1 METRFTQERLNS
13 PSLHR
18 ANQILRRCV
27 HCGLCNAACP
37 TYQLLGD
44 ELDSPRGRIYL
55 IKSLLETPDP
65 SHAETAQTHLDRCL
79 TCRACETT
87 CPSGVAYGE
96 LLEIGREAVEQQAAR
111 SIWQKFMRRWLGW
124 VVPSV
129 CWFRCWAALG
139 RWVRWAL
146 PSSLAVALPKRPSG
160 RMVFSADAPLPAP
173 SPAAM
178 RTSQR
183 LVCSETSPLVPPS
196 RRALLLAGCVQRSAT
211 PATNAAAARY
221 LNARGVETVTAEQ
234 EGCCGA
240 LNLHLGQTGQAR
252 RAMQRNLDALAP
264 LLDQV
269 EWIVSTASGC
279 GVTMKDYGRLLA
291 DSPRYA
297 APAAQSAAMVR
308 DLAEVAIQLE
318 DEESPRGFD
327 LSASSDAAPTPRRIA
342 WHSPCTLQHGQR
354 VNGQVERLLAKAG
367 YELTPVKDAH
377 LCCGAAGTYS
387 VLQPQLAERLQR
399 NKLANLIAGQPD
411 LIATAN
417 IGCQVHLASAADR
430 PVLHWMEL
438 LADAP
443 AATDGG
449 ALRSPSGAG

>member
-1 METRFTQERLNS
+1 METRFTQERLTS

-18 ANQILRRCV
+18 ANEILRRCV
-27 HCGLCNAACP
+27 HCGLCNATCP

-44 ELDSPRGRIYL
+44 ELDGPRGRIYL

-96 LLEIGREAVEQQAAR
+96 LLEIGREAVEQQAGR
-111 SIWQKFMRRWLGW
+111 SLWQKFMRRWLGW
-124 VVPSV
+124 VAPSV
-129 CWFRCWAALG
+129 RWFRHWAALG

-146 PSSLAVALPKRPSG
+146 PSSLAAALPSRPSR
-160 RMVFSADAPLPAP
+160 RMAFSADAPLPAP
-173 SPAAM
+173 SPTAM
-178 RTSQR
+178 YTPKGLLR
-183 LVCSETSPLVPPS
+183 SEAPASASPS

-211 PATNAAAARY
+211 PETNAAAARY
-221 LNARGVETVTAEQ
+221 LNARGVETVTTEQ

-240 LNLHLGQTGQAR
+240 LNLHLGQTGLAR

-279 GVTMKDYGRLLA
+279 GVTLKDYGRLLA

-297 APAAQSAAMVR
+297 ALAARAAAMVR
-308 DLAEVAIQLE
+308 DLAEVAVQLE
-318 DEESPRGFD
+318 DEESPRGLD
-327 LSASSDAAPTPRRIA
+327 SGAASGAAPAPRRIA

-354 VNGQVERLLAKAG
+354 VNGQVERLLTKAG
-367 YELTPVKDAH
+367 HELTPVKDAH

-387 VLQPQLAERLQR
+387 ILQPQLAEQLQR
-399 NKLANLIAGQPD
+399 NKLANLLAGQPD
-411 LIATAN
+411 LIVTAN
-417 IGCQVHLASAADR
+417 IGCQIHLASAADR
-430 PVLHWMEL
+430 PVLHWIEL

-443 AATDGG
+443 AGSARKLG
-449 ALRSPSGAG
+449 